1 MVEGYRVLKRCVSEI
16 SKVSQA
22 VMAGYNRNTQ
32 LQGLEFPRETLL
44 VRKEYF
50 FTLLDWTSWAQTP
63 RVFQA
68 GNSELFK
75 CVWLRQNMKEDLR
88 GGKKSEVKEKN
99 NNQASPQSVLRD
111 CLQAEPGP

>member
-1 MVEGYRVLKRCVSEI
+1 
-16 SKVSQA
+16 
-22 VMAGYNRNTQ
+22 MAGYNRNTQ

-50 FTLLDWTSWAQTP
+50 FMLLDWTSWAQTP

-88 GGKKSEVKEKN
+88 GKKK
-99 NNQASPQSVLRD
+99 
-111 CLQAEPGP
+111 